1 MARSIW
7 LVATKRVGVLSIN
20 PEVLRSSLQRVPDVL
35 RSRRAAVYALAGVV
49 VATAA
54 YGIPTAVIATPWFIR
69 MTPVRLQDYVFLAL
83 AVGLSALLAASYA
96 LPGQER
102 GKTHGL
108 LGGVLASFA
117 IACPV
122 CNKIVVALLGV
133 SGALAYFEPVQ
144 PLLGAAGIALLAVGV
159 LVRLGS
165 AGQCQVPVLSA
176 KV

>member
-1 MARSIW
+1 MPTMARSVW
-7 LVATKRVGVLSIN
+7 LVATKRVAVLSIH
-20 PEVLRSSLQRVPDVL
+20 PEILRSSLQRLPDVL
-35 RSRRAAVYALAGVV
+35 RSRRAA
-49 VATAA
+49 A
-54 YGIPTAVIATPWFIR
+54 YTRIR

-83 AVGLSALLAASYA
+83 AVGLGALLAASYA

-102 GKTHGL
+102 GTTHGL
-108 LGGVLASFA
+108 LGGVLAGFA

-144 PLLGAAGIALLAVGV
+144 PLLGATGIALLAVGV

-165 AGQCQVPVLSA
+165 AAQCQVVPVLAA